1 MLNVPRSQQR
11 PGHCSFNVALS
22 RGVSI
27 EVSRASVIHHSRPL
41 DDDAELLARVR
52 AGDGDA
58 REALIARH
66 LHDVYALTARLLG
79 DADRGADAAQDAM
92 VNALRGL
99 DGFRGEASFRTWLLR
114 IAVNTARS
122 HLRRQRRRR
131 ETALE
136 LVLEEADPAPDAVV
150 QTVRRAEAARA
161 LALLAQLP
169 PKQREAVAL
178 RTGEGLDYRDIG
190 RILGCSEGA
199 ARVNYHHGMKRLRE
213 LMR

>member
-1 MLNVPRSQQR
+1 MVP
-11 PGHCSFNVALS
+11 
-22 RGVSI
+22 
-27 EVSRASVIHHSRPL
+27 HSRPQ
-41 DDDAELLARVR
+41 DDDAVLLARVR
-52 AGDGDA
+52 AGDAHA

-66 LHDVYALTARLLG
+66 LSDVYALTARLMG
-79 DADRGADAAQDAM
+79 DPDRGADAAQDAM

-114 IAVNTARS
+114 IAVNTART

-136 LVLEEADPAPDAVV
+136 LVPEAADPAPDAAAH
-150 QTVRRAEAARA
+150 TVRREEAARA
-161 LALLAQLP
+161 LELLAQLP

-178 RTGEGLDYRDIG
+178 RTGEGLDYREIG